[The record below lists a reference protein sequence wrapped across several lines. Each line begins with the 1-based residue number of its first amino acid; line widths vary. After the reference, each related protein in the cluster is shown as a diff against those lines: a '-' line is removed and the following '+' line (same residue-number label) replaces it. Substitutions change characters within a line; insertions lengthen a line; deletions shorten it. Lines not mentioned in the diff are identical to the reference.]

1 MKEARYVIT
10 RYKNRIMYYTL
21 NNATNKFDSLGFS
34 NEDAELNCIGN
45 IYVAKVINVNKN
57 LSAAFIEYLPNG
69 IKGFLPFNPHNNV
82 VLLNREYDGRLIAG
96 DELLVQL
103 EKEAVRTKEPVF
115 TTNLSLAG
123 KYCVVTSGNKI
134 KSVSKKCSKE
144 QREVL
149 RCAIPKDS
157 DYGIIIRTNAVEQIN
172 NIEIIKEECSNLVA
186 EINKIIQYGKHRTCF
201 SCIWQAPPAYFTFLR
216 DSSDFCFTKIITDDS
231 DIYSKLKNYLQMY
244 HSDLVNILELYN
256 DPSYTLDKLHSI
268 QTKID
273 ELMGE
278 IVWLKSG
285 AYLII
290 EKTEALYVI
299 DVNSGKNIQKNIKGD
314 YIYSINLESAHEIMR
329 QIRLRNMSGIILID
343 FINMP
348 DSESEE
354 KLLYELKTLAKKDKI
369 ATTVVD
375 ITPLGLVEITRK
387 KVQKSLQEQLS

>member
-157 DYGIIIRTNAVEQIN
+157 DYGIIMRTNAVEQIN
-172 NIEIIKEECSNLVA
+172 NIEIIKEECSNLIA
-186 EINKIIQYGKHRTCF
+186 EMNKIIQYGKHRTCF

-278 IVWLKSG
+278 RVWLKSG

>member
-278 IVWLKSG
+278 RVWLKSG

>member
-1 MKEARYVIT
+1 
-10 RYKNRIMYYTL
+10 MYYTL

-82 VLLNREYDGRLIAG
+82 VLLNREYDGILIAG

-278 IVWLKSG
+278 RVWLKSG

>member
-82 VLLNREYDGRLIAG
+82 VLLNREYDGILIAG

-278 IVWLKSG
+278 RVWLKSG

>member
-172 NIEIIKEECSNLVA
+172 NIEIIKEECSNLIA
-186 EINKIIQYGKHRTCF
+186 EMNKIIQYGKHRTCF

-278 IVWLKSG
+278 RVWLKSG

-299 DVNSGKNIQKNIKGD
+299 DVNSGKNMQKNIKGD

>member
-82 VLLNREYDGRLIAG
+82 VLLNREYDGILIAG

-278 IVWLKSG
+278 RVWLKSG

-299 DVNSGKNIQKNIKGD
+299 DVNSGKNMQKNIKGD

-387 KVQKSLQEQLS
+387 KIEKPIWEQI

>member
-1 MKEARYVIT
+1 
-10 RYKNRIMYYTL
+10 
-21 NNATNKFDSLGFS
+21 
-34 NEDAELNCIGN
+34 
-45 IYVAKVINVNKN
+45 
-57 LSAAFIEYLPNG
+57 
-69 IKGFLPFNPHNNV
+69 
-82 VLLNREYDGRLIAG
+82 
-96 DELLVQL
+96 
-103 EKEAVRTKEPVF
+103 
-115 TTNLSLAG
+115 
-123 KYCVVTSGNKI
+123 
-134 KSVSKKCSKE
+134 
-144 QREVL
+144 
-149 RCAIPKDS
+149 
-157 DYGIIIRTNAVEQIN
+157 
-172 NIEIIKEECSNLVA
+172 
-186 EINKIIQYGKHRTCF
+186 
-201 SCIWQAPPAYFTFLR
+201 
-216 DSSDFCFTKIITDDS
+216 
-231 DIYSKLKNYLQMY
+231 MY

-278 IVWLKSG
+278 RVWLKSG